1 MFNFKINPWMY
12 LFITFALF
20 IIAGTFLLKMPF
32 VKHTEGLSYI
42 DALFTAT
49 SAVCVTGLIVVDTS
63 GFNFWGQF
71 FIMLMMQVGA
81 IGIMTLTSS
90 LLLFLRGEL
99 DFSRKFMV
107 AKITD
112 SKSIQEAEKVLIIV
126 VIYTFV
132 MEFVGFLVLSYGFFL
147 DGFALKDAAY
157 YGLFHAVS
165 AFCNAGFSTFDS
177 SLVGSNSIVK
187 ITTMFLIV
195 FGGLGFYVI
204 YNIFMTLFSNERIKV
219 HTKIVIYT
227 TFALI
232 ISGTLLI
239 FMLEKGTLSVID
251 SFFQAITTRTAGFNT
266 VEIGSLHV
274 VTQFLMIV
282 FMIIGASPG
291 STGGGIK
298 TTAFYIAVVSMYSIL
313 RGNKRVV
320 IFNRNIALINILKA
334 YALISMY
341 IFFLVIATLL
351 LLYFGDFTFMDTLF
365 EVTSALG
372 TVGLSLG
379 ITGELGIFGKLI
391 ITACM
396 FLGRIGPA
404 TLITMLLLKEK
415 TSKLTYPEE
424 KIILG

>member
-1 MFNFKINPWMY
+1 
-12 LFITFALF
+12 
-20 IIAGTFLLKMPF
+20 LKMPF
-32 VKHTEGLSYI
+32 VKHTGGLTYI
-42 DALFTAT
+42 DSLFTAT
-49 SAVCVTGLIVVDTS
+49 SAVCVTGLTVVDTS

-99 DFSRKFMV
+99 DFSQKFRV
-107 AKITD
+107 AKINDNLT
-112 SKSIQEAEKVLIIV
+112 IQEAEKILIIV
-126 VIYTFV
+126 VIYTFF
-132 MEFVGFLVLSYGFFL
+132 MEFVGFLILSYGFFL
-147 DGFALKDAAY
+147 EGFALSDAFY
-157 YGLFHAVS
+157 YGLFHAIS

-177 SLVGSNSIVK
+177 SLIGSNSIVK

-204 YNIFMTLFSNERIKV
+204 YNLYMALFANERIKV
-219 HTKIVIYT
+219 HTKIVLYT

-232 ISGTLLI
+232 ILGSSLI
-239 FMLEKGTLSVID
+239 FLLEKGTVSILD
-251 SFFQAITTRTAGFNT
+251 SFFQSITTRTAGFNT
-266 VEIGSLHV
+266 VEISELHI
-274 VTQFLMIV
+274 VTKFLLIV
-282 FMIIGASPG
+282 LMIIGASPG

-298 TTAFYIAVVSMYSIL
+298 TTAFYISIVSMYNVL
-313 RGNKRVV
+313 RGNRKIVV
-320 IFNRNIALINILKA
+320 FKRNIPLINILKA

-351 LLYFGDFTFMDTLF
+351 LLYFDDFTFMDTLF
-365 EVTSALG
+365 EVASALG

-379 ITGELGIFGKLI
+379 ITGELDVFGKLI
-391 ITACM
+391 IIICM

-415 TSKLTYPEE
+415 TSKLSYPEE

>member
-1 MFNFKINPWMY
+1 MFNVKINPWMY

-20 IIAGTFLLKMPF
+20 IIVGTFFLKMPF
-32 VKHTEGLSYI
+32 VKHTEGLTYI

-49 SAVCVTGLIVVDTS
+49 SAICVTGLTVVDTS

-99 DFSRKFMV
+99 DFSQKFMV
-107 AKITD
+107 AKIND
-112 SKSIQEAEKVLIIV
+112 NLNIQEAEKILIIV

-132 MEFVGFLVLSYGFFL
+132 VEFVGFLILSYGFFL
-147 DGFALKDAAY
+147 DGFVLSDAFY
-157 YGLFHAVS
+157 YGLFHAIS

-177 SLVGSNSIVK
+177 SLIGSNSIVK
-187 ITTMFLIV
+187 VTTMFLIV

-204 YNIFMTLFSNERIKV
+204 YNLYMALFNNERIKV
-219 HTKIVIYT
+219 HTKIVLYT

-232 ISGTLLI
+232 ILGSLLI
-239 FMLEKGTLSVID
+239 FLLEKGTISILD
-251 SFFQAITTRTAGFNT
+251 SFFQSITTRTAGFNT
-266 VEIGSLHV
+266 VEISGLHI
-274 VTQFLMIV
+274 VTKFLLIV
-282 FMIIGASPG
+282 LMIIGASPG

-298 TTAFYIAVVSMYSIL
+298 TTAFYISIVSMYNVL
-313 RGNKRVV
+313 RGNKKIV
-320 IFNRNIALINILKA
+320 IFKRNIPLINILKA

-351 LLYFGDFTFMDTLF
+351 LLYFDDFTFMDTLF
-365 EVTSALG
+365 EVASALG

-379 ITGELGIFGKLI
+379 ITGELDIFGKLI
-391 ITACM
+391 IIICM

-415 TSKLTYPEE
+415 TSKLSYPEE